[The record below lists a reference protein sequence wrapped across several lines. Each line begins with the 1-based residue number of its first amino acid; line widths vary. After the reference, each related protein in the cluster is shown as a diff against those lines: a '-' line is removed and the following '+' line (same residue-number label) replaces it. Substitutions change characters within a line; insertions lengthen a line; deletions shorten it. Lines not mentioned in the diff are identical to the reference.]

1 MSDKDFSIECPHCGE
16 SFQLTEA
23 LAAPLID
30 AERGKLEAEV
40 RRHLA
45 KEQAQIA
52 AKAKA
57 EAEAEYA
64 KERQAL
70 QESMA
75 ERDAQLKT
83 AKAAELEARK
93 AQKAADDAKRDVEL
107 EVARQVEALRTK
119 AVQDAVAKANADSAA
134 ERKAL
139 QDEMA
144 VKDAKLKAAQNAEL
158 EARRLKNEAEEAKRE
173 VDLEVA
179 RKLDEERAKV
189 REAAFKERDSEYH
202 LKLAEKEK
210 QIEAMND
217 RIEELRRK
225 GATTSQ
231 QLAGE
236 VLELDLEEVLKQ
248 AFPQDRFDP
257 VPKGQNGAD
266 LIQTVMSST
275 GTPSGK
281 IVWECK
287 RTKAWN
293 KAWLP
298 KLRDDQRAAAA
309 SLAVIASETLPD
321 DIAVFGCTDDVW
333 VTSLSTTVPLAMALR
348 AGLLETATARRA
360 ASIADSAKD
369 RVFHYLTT
377 PQFRQR
383 ITRVVEAHEEM
394 RQDLVS
400 EQRAIKRQWS
410 KREKQL
416 ERVLGGVA
424 GLYGDLQGIVGS
436 GMPVLD
442 KLDLPGLEHDDD
454 AASSIAHDGGESVP
468 DTESA
473 DVSFV

>member
-1 MSDKDFSIECPHCGE
+1 MSNTDVTIECPHCGE
-16 SFQLTEA
+16 PFQLTQA
-23 LAAPLID
+23 LAAPLLD

-64 KERQAL
+64 EERKVL
-70 QESMA
+70 QEGMA
-75 ERDAQLKT
+75 ERDAQVKAAKT
-83 AKAAELEARK
+83 AELEARK
-93 AQKAADDAKRDVEL
+93 ARQAADDAKRDVEL
-107 EVARQVEALRTK
+107 EVERKVEALRTK
-119 AVQDAVAKANADSAA
+119 AVEGAIAKAEADNAA
-134 ERKAL
+134 ELKAL
-139 QDEMA
+139 RDEMTA
-144 VKDAKLKAAQNAEL
+144 KDVKLRAAQKAEM

-179 RKLDEERAKV
+179 RKLDEERTKV
-189 REAAFKERDSEYH
+189 REAAFRERDDEHH
-202 LKLAEKEK
+202 LKLADKDK
-210 QIEAMND
+210 QIRAMNAQ
-217 RIEELRRK
+217 IEELRRK
-225 GATTSQ
+225 GTTISQ

-236 VLELDLEEVLKQ
+236 VLELDLEDVLKQ

-266 LIQTVMSST
+266 LIQTVMSAA

-309 SLAVIASETLPD
+309 GLAVIATETLPD
-321 DIAVFGCTDDVW
+321 DITTFGCTDGVW
-333 VTSLSTTVPLAMALR
+333 VTSLSTTVPLATALR
-348 AGLLETATARRA
+348 TGVLETATARRA

-383 ITRVVEAHEEM
+383 ITHVVEAHEEM
-394 RQDLVS
+394 RRDLTS
-400 EQRAIKRQWS
+400 EQRAIKRLWS

-416 ERVLGGVA
+416 ERVLGGVT

-442 KLDLPGLEHDDD
+442 KLDLPELEHDDSTGPGITHD
-454 AASSIAHDGGESVP
+454 AEEAS
-468 DTESA
+468 DTASA
-473 DVSFV
+473 NVSFV

>member
-1 MSDKDFSIECPHCGE
+1 MSNKDFSIECPHCGE

-30 AERGKLEAEV
+30 AERGKLETEA
-40 RRHLA
+40 RRQLV

-64 KERQAL
+64 EERKAL
-70 QESMA
+70 EEGVA
-75 ERDAQLKT
+75 ERDAQLKV

-107 EVARQVEALRTK
+107 EVERQVEVLRAK
-119 AVQDAVAKANADSAA
+119 AVQDAIAKAKASSAA
-134 ERKAL
+134 ELKAL
-139 QDEMA
+139 RDEMTA
-144 VKDAKLKAAQNAEL
+144 KDTKLQAAQKAEL
-158 EARRLKNEAEEAKRE
+158 EARRLKNEAVEAKRE

-179 RKLDEERAKV
+179 RKLDEERIKV
-189 REAAFKERDSEYH
+189 REAAFKERDGEYH

-210 QIEAMND
+210 QIKAMNE

-225 GATTSQ
+225 GTTVSQ

-236 VLELDLEEVLKQ
+236 VLELDLEDVLKQ
-248 AFPQDRFDP
+248 AFPQDHFEP

-266 LIQTVMSST
+266 LVQTIMSAA
-275 GTPSGK
+275 GTPSGT

-287 RTKAWN
+287 RTKAWS

-298 KLRDDQRAAAA
+298 KLREDQRAVAA

-321 DIAVFGCTDDVW
+321 DIVTFGCTDGVW

-360 ASIADSAKD
+360 ASIDDSAKD

-377 PQFRQR
+377 PEFRQR

-394 RQDLVS
+394 RQDLLS
-400 EQRAIKRQWS
+400 EQRSIKRLWS

-416 ERVLGGVA
+416 DRVLGGVTD
-424 GLYGDLQGIVGS
+424 LYGDLQGIVGS

-454 AASSIAHDGGESVP
+454 TGPGITHDAGDAP

-473 DVSFV
+473 NVSFA